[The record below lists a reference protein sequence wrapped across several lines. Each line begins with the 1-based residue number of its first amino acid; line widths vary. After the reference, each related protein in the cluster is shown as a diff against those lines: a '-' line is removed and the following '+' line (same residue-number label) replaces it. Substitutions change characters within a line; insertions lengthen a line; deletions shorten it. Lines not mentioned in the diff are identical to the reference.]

1 MGYDPQF
8 DANHL
13 INKWIPAIG
22 QLPQPMDSIVAAFHA
37 VREVPA
43 PDADY
48 DVTTVTAEN
57 AADKVTE
64 LTYKV
69 AMADKYVEAR
79 NKIAVDLARRV
90 LAVAAESVPDLLVLD
105 RVANDFDSDVKEFED
120 SLRGLPPA
128 LTMRSIVEAGPSAVE
143 SYHRATAAQER
154 LDRWEDFIASMRQ
167 LWEIDTSKVL
177 RLLRPASREQMQALL
192 RAADQKTG
200 DTGIRPLWVEAV
212 EQQVAWGLNPP
223 HAAREIEARINSLT
237 AQPVPGQQFVNGRFR

>member
-22 QLPQPMDSIVAAFHA
+22 QLPEPMEDVVAAFRA

-48 DVTTVTAEN
+48 DITTVAAAN
-57 AADKVTE
+57 AAEKVTE
-64 LTYKV
+64 LTYKI
-69 AMADKYVEAR
+69 AMADKHVEAR
-79 NKIAVDLARRV
+79 NKIAVDLARRC
-90 LAVAAESVPDLLVLD
+90 LAVAAESVPDLLD
-105 RVANDFDSDVKEFED
+105 RVTNDFNSDVKEFEE

-128 LTMRSIVEAGPSAVE
+128 PTMRSIVEAGPSAVE
-143 SYHRATAAQER
+143 CYHRATAAQQR
-154 LDRWEDFIASMRQ
+154 LDRWEAFIGSMRE
-167 LWEIDTSKVL
+167 LWGIDTSKVL

-212 EQQVAWGLNPP
+212 EQEVSWGLNPP
-223 HAAREIEARINSLT
+223 HTAREIEAEINSLT
-237 AQPVPGQQFVNGRFR
+237 AQPAPGQRFASRRFR